1 MIAVAV
7 QVNFPVQGPWGAEM
21 AEAFRG
27 LAESINE
34 EPGFIWKI
42 WIEDQTAGLSGGTY
56 LFDTS
61 ENAEAYV
68 RMHTERLAGFGIT
81 DVTATFS
88 DVNERLSS
96 LNHAS
101 LG

>member
-1 MIAVAV
+1 MAVVV
-7 QVNFPVQGPWGAEM
+7 QVNFPMQGPWGAEM

-34 EPGFIWKI
+34 EPGFIWKL
-42 WIEDQTAGLSGGTY
+42 WIEDQSADLSGGIY
-56 LFDTS
+56 LFDTR

-88 DVNERLSS
+88 DVNEQLST